1 MATNIKLT
9 QSVSGYSIFKT
20 NQLLTAE
27 HLNSIGRFFDYQDRL
42 TRARLLG
49 VGIVCGL
56 NVSFGSRSITIS
68 KGVGVTSDG
77 DLLSFDADQAFSG
90 IAPFDDKDA
99 QYDLFRTLVD
109 NRETPALWYLTQ
121 DQQEDGFTPVPAFF
135 EREHSPS
142 DYVAVLYNSQFIKDT
157 DNCSGEDCDGKADMY
172 HNSIRVLLM
181 HRNDYDSIIKEN
193 KCSDEYYLPEVAI
206 PRVLL
211 NEKDNIFSY
220 GDLLTAYRTGINN
233 GAGLLQEPL
242 KAATEAATVLQ
253 ECYAASG
260 GQKQFFTSKEVS
272 ALAQLNEL
280 VKTAVAENRQGIQ
293 YVYGL
298 LKDISQAYDDFKD
311 STYDLCYGCCVA
323 PDAFPKHL
331 ALGLLQNATSIYSK
345 YRQEFIEAPIL
356 NNKNEDV
363 ERALKMFAR
372 LAKLVACFSIPARP
386 VIRIT
391 PSVAIHEKLE
401 RKPIPYY
408 YDVENIVDDW
418 APTFSRRNRNNA
430 ILSYHAALYS
440 SLPHITQPLAYNID
454 QYSFFRIEGHIGKT
468 YDNAYTTID
477 NLRKQYDLPFDIAG
491 VQLQKEKI
499 RFIPPKTIKPGLL
512 DILYDKEKLLLG
524 TKLDFIKK
532 YNDTIAVN
540 LPDDNELSQPA
551 ITKEYGDPRA
561 LKNMVLT
568 KKLELENQ
576 ITNAKTILA
585 KPVLETAGKV
595 DWDDMH
601 INMANAGAQIN
612 KNSKLFTTAA
622 YRSPIENLAILEQPK
637 TLLWLGDLLIKQK
650 QQVEDGYI
658 FSNFLKQNPSMLH
671 NAGVCK
677 GGTFILVYEKTGDV
691 ETVVADFYLPYI
703 AKADLVEA
711 AVDTSNLPVRPIRE
725 IDFTISKDIVK
736 RPILNA
742 DIFSI
747 NDQLV
752 KVKDLTQQSE
762 RFLGQ
767 KINEFDGRINRV
779 GEQVLKNEQ
788 SIIQKVDVVKD
799 RYESSFSKLISS
811 YDTVVTKSNV
821 KVNGTQ
827 LGEVTRDEFEA
838 LVTGVRTEFN
848 GKLGDFETNMNN
860 RFNAVAKDITDNK
873 VLIQKATTDIS
884 SLDVKI
890 TSTRNEV
897 LAKADQDIKTVND
910 RVTAVNNTLDAKIG
924 QSIVANEAK
933 LNTAIAGINQTIN
946 NNANVFDQKLATTR
960 TEILNT
966 ADKTATSKLNAQ
978 KENFDSS
985 ITKINNDIIKIRPR

>member
-1 MATNIKLT
+1 
-9 QSVSGYSIFKT
+9 
-20 NQLLTAE
+20 
-27 HLNSIGRFFDYQDRL
+27 
-42 TRARLLG
+42 
-49 VGIVCGL
+49 
-56 NVSFGSRSITIS
+56 
-68 KGVGVTSDG
+68 
-77 DLLSFDADQAFSG
+77 
-90 IAPFDDKDA
+90 
-99 QYDLFRTLVD
+99 
-109 NRETPALWYLTQ
+109 
-121 DQQEDGFTPVPAFF
+121 
-135 EREHSPS
+135 
-142 DYVAVLYNSQFIKDT
+142 
-157 DNCSGEDCDGKADMY
+157 
-172 HNSIRVLLM
+172 
-181 HRNDYDSIIKEN
+181 
-193 KCSDEYYLPEVAI
+193 
-206 PRVLL
+206 
-211 NEKDNIFSY
+211 
-220 GDLLTAYRTGINN
+220 
-233 GAGLLQEPL
+233 
-242 KAATEAATVLQ
+242 
-253 ECYAASG
+253 
-260 GQKQFFTSKEVS
+260 
-272 ALAQLNEL
+272 
-280 VKTAVAENRQGIQ
+280 
-293 YVYGL
+293 
-298 LKDISQAYDDFKD
+298 
-311 STYDLCYGCCVA
+311 
-323 PDAFPKHL
+323 
-331 ALGLLQNATSIYSK
+331 
-345 YRQEFIEAPIL
+345 
-356 NNKNEDV
+356 
-363 ERALKMFAR
+363 
-372 LAKLVACFSIPARP
+372 
-386 VIRIT
+386 
-391 PSVAIHEKLE
+391 
-401 RKPIPYY
+401 
-408 YDVENIVDDW
+408 
-418 APTFSRRNRNNA
+418 
-430 ILSYHAALYS
+430 
-440 SLPHITQPLAYNID
+440 LPHVTQPLAYNID
-454 QYSFFRIEGHIGKT
+454 KYSFFRIEGHIGKT

-499 RFIPPKTIKPGLL
+499 RFIPPKAIKPGLL
-512 DILYDKEKLLLG
+512 DVLYDKEKLLLG

-532 YNDTIAVN
+532 YNDAIAVN

-576 ITNAKTILA
+576 ITNAKTLLA
-585 KPVLETAGKV
+585 KPVSETAGKV

-612 KNSKLFTTAA
+612 KNSKLFTAAA

-711 AVDTSNLPVRPIRE
+711 TVDTSNLPVRPIRE
-725 IDFTISKDIVK
+725 IDFTISKDIIK

-742 DIFSI
+742 DIFNI

-873 VLIQKATTDIS
+873 VLIQKANTDIS

-890 TSTRNEV
+890 ASTRNEI
-897 LAKADQDIKTVND
+897 LAKTDQEIKTVND
-910 RVTAVNNTLDAKIG
+910 RVTGINNTLDTKIG

-933 LNTAIAGINQTIN
+933 LNTVIAGINQSIN
-946 NNANVFDQKLATTR
+946 NNASVFDQKLAATR

-966 ADKTATSKLNAQ
+966 ADRTATSKLNAQ

>member
-9 QSVSGYSIFKT
+9 NPISGYSIFKT

-49 VGIVCGL
+49 AGIVCGL
-56 NVSFGSRSITIS
+56 NVSFGAQSITVS
-68 KGVGVTSDG
+68 KGVGITSDG
-77 DLLSFDADQAFSG
+77 DLLSFNADEIFSG
-90 IAPFDDKDA
+90 IAPYNDKDA
-99 QYDLFRTLVD
+99 QYDLFRPLVD
-109 NRETPALWYLTQ
+109 NRDTPALWYLTQ
-121 DQQEDGFTPVPAFF
+121 DRQEDGFTPVSAFF
-135 EREHSPS
+135 EREHTPS

-172 HNSIRVLLM
+172 HNSIHVLLI
-181 HRNDYDSIIKEN
+181 HRNDYESIIKEN
-193 KCSDEYYLPEVAI
+193 KCKEEFYLPEVAI
-206 PRVLL
+206 PRILL

-220 GDLLTAYRTGINN
+220 GDLLATYRTGINTSAN
-233 GAGLLQEPL
+233 LLQEPL
-242 KAATEAATVLQ
+242 KAATEVAAVLQ
-253 ECYAASG
+253 ECYAANG
-260 GQKQFFTSKEVS
+260 GQKQFFTGKELS

-280 VKTAVAENRQGIQ
+280 VKTTVTENRQGVQ

-298 LKDISQAYDDFKD
+298 LKDVSQAYDDFKD
-311 STYDLCYGCCVA
+311 STYDLCYGCCVV

-331 ALGLLQNATSIYSK
+331 ALGLLQNMTSGYSQH
-345 YRQEFIEAPIL
+345 RQEFIESPIL
-356 NNKNEDV
+356 NNKNEDL
-363 ERALKMFAR
+363 EQALKLFAR
-372 LAKLVACFSIPARP
+372 LAKLVASFSIPERTA
-386 VIRIT
+386 IKIT
-391 PSVAIHEKLE
+391 PSAAIHEKLE
-401 RKPIPYY
+401 SKPIPYY
-408 YDVENIVDDW
+408 YDVENLVDDW
-418 APTFSRRNRNNA
+418 SPTLSRRNRNNA

-454 QYSFFRIEGHIGKT
+454 KYSFFRIEGHVGKS

-524 TKLDFIKK
+524 VKLDVIKK
-532 YNDTIAVN
+532 YNDTIAIN
-540 LPDDNELSQPA
+540 LPDDNELNQPA
-551 ITKEYGDPRA
+551 ITKEYGDPRS
-561 LKNMVLT
+561 LRNTVLT
-568 KKLELENQ
+568 KKTELEKQ
-576 ITNAKTILA
+576 ITNAKILLA

-595 DWDDMH
+595 DWDEMH
-601 INMANAGAQIN
+601 ITMANAGAQVN
-612 KNSKLFTTAA
+612 KNAKLFTAAA

-637 TLLWLGDLLIKQK
+637 TLLWLGDLLVKQK

-671 NAGVCK
+671 NAGVCR

-703 AKADLVEA
+703 AKADLVETS
-711 AVDTSNLPVRPIRE
+711 VDTSNLPIRPVRE
-725 IDFTISKDIVK
+725 IDFTISKDIMK

-742 DIFSI
+742 DIFNI

-767 KINEFDGRINRV
+767 KINEFDGRINKV
-779 GEQVLKNEQ
+779 GELVIKNEQ

-838 LVTGVRTEFN
+838 LVTGVCTEFN
-848 GKLGDFETNMNN
+848 GKLGDFETSMNN
-860 RFNAVAKDITDNK
+860 RFNAVAKDITDSK
-873 VLIQKATTDIS
+873 VLIQKANTDIN
-884 SLDVKI
+884 SLEIKI
-890 TSTRNEV
+890 TSTRNEI
-897 LAKADQDIKTVND
+897 LTKADQDIKTVNE

-924 QSIVANEAK
+924 QSIAANDAK
-933 LNTAIAGINQTIN
+933 LNNAVAGINQTIN
-946 NNANVFDQKLATTR
+946 NNANALDQKLAITR

-966 ADKTATSKLNAQ
+966 ADRTATAKLNAQ

>member
-1 MATNIKLT
+1 MATNIKLN
-9 QSVSGYSIFKT
+9 QPVDGHSIFKT
-20 NQLLTAE
+20 NQLLTAA

-42 TRARLLG
+42 TRARMLG

-56 NVSFGSRSITIS
+56 NVNIAQRSITVS

-77 DLLSFDADQAFSG
+77 DLLSIDTDAAYTG
-90 IAPFDDKDA
+90 IAPYDDKDA
-99 QYDLFRTLVD
+99 QYDLFRSLVND
-109 NRETPALWYLTQ
+109 RETPALWHLTQ
-121 DQQEDGFTPVPAFF
+121 DQQEDGFTPVSVFF
-135 EREHSPS
+135 ENGKNPA
-142 DYVAVLYNSQFIKDT
+142 DYVAVLYNSQFVKDT

-181 HRNDYDSIIKEN
+181 HRSDYDKIVKEN
-193 KCSDEYYLPEVAI
+193 KCSDDYYLPEAAI

-211 NEKDNIFSY
+211 NEKDSIFSY
-220 GDLLTAYRTGINN
+220 GDLIAAYRTGINS
-233 GAGLLQEPL
+233 GANLLQGPL
-242 KAATEAATVLQ
+242 KAATEAAMVLKD
-253 ECYAASG
+253 CYEAGG
-260 GQKQFFTSKEVS
+260 GQKQFFTGKEVS
-272 ALAQLNEL
+272 ALAQLNEV
-280 VKTAVAENRQGIQ
+280 VKTAIAENRQGVQ

-298 LKDISQAYDDFKD
+298 LKDVSQAYDDFKD
-311 STYDLCYGCCVA
+311 STYDLCYGCCIA
-323 PDAFPKHL
+323 ADAFPKHL
-331 ALGLLQNATSIYSK
+331 ALGLIQSAAGVESK
-345 YRQEFIEAPIL
+345 YRQEFIESPIL
-356 NNKNEDV
+356 NNKNEEV
-363 ERALKMFAR
+363 EQALKLFAR
-372 LAKLVACFSIPARP
+372 LAKMVASFSIPERS

-391 PSVAIHEKLE
+391 PSAAIHEKLE
-401 RKPIPYY
+401 NKPIPYY
-408 YDVENIVDDW
+408 YEAENILDDW
-418 APTFSRRNRNNA
+418 APALSRRKRNNT
-430 ILSYHAALYS
+430 ILSYHANSYS
-440 SLPHITQPLAYNID
+440 SLPHITQPLAYNMD
-454 QYSFFRIEGHIGKT
+454 KYSFFRVEGHVGKT

-499 RFIPPKTIKPGLL
+499 RFIPPKNIKPGLL

-524 TKLDFIKK
+524 SKLDFIKK
-532 YNDTIAVN
+532 YNDTIAIN
-540 LPDDNELSQPA
+540 LPDDNELNQPA
-551 ITKEYGDPRA
+551 ITKEYGDPKA

-568 KKLELENQ
+568 KKAELENQ
-576 ITNAKTILA
+576 ITNAKTLLA
-585 KPVLETAGKV
+585 KPVAETAGKV

-612 KNSKLFTTAA
+612 KNAKLFTAAA
-622 YRSPIENLAILEQPK
+622 YRSPIENLAVLEQPQ
-637 TLLWLGDLLIKQK
+637 TLLWLGDLLLKQK

-703 AKADLVEA
+703 AKADLVETS
-711 AVDTSNLPVRPIRE
+711 VDTSHLPVRPVRE
-725 IDFTISKDIVK
+725 IDITISKDIIK

-742 DIFSI
+742 EIFNI

-762 RFLGQ
+762 RVLNQ
-767 KINEFDGRINRV
+767 KINEFDGRINKV

-827 LGEVTRDEFEA
+827 LGEITRDEFET

-848 GKLGDFETNMNN
+848 GKLSDFETNINN
-860 RFNAVAKDITDNK
+860 RFNAVAKDITDSK
-873 VLIQKATTDIS
+873 ALIQKASTDIN

-890 TSTRNEV
+890 ASARNEI
-897 LAKADQDIKTVND
+897 LAQTGQDIKTVND
-910 RVTAVNNTLDAKIG
+910 RVTAVNNTLDAKIT
-924 QSIVANEAK
+924 QSIAANDAR
-933 LNTAIAGINQTIN
+933 LNTAIAGVNQTIN
-946 NNANVFDQKLATTR
+946 NNTSAFDQKLATTR

-966 ADKTATSKLNAQ
+966 ADRTATAKLNAQ
-978 KENFDSS
+978 KESFDSS

>member
-9 QSVSGYSIFKT
+9 HPVSGYSIFKT

-27 HLNSIGRFFDYQDRL
+27 HLNSIGRFFDYQDRI
-42 TRARLLG
+42 TRARLFG

-56 NVSFGSRSITIS
+56 NVGWQARAIAIS

-77 DLLSFDADQAFSG
+77 DLLSFDADQTFSG
-90 IAPFDDKDA
+90 LAPFSDRDA
-99 QYDLFRTLVD
+99 QYDLFRALVKD
-109 NRETPALWYLTQ
+109 REVPALWYLTN
-121 DQQEDGFTPVPAFF
+121 DQQEDGFVNVATFF
-135 EREHSPS
+135 ERDNTPTN
-142 DYVAVLYNSQFIKDT
+142 YVAVLYNSQFVKDT
-157 DNCSGEDCDGKADMY
+157 DNCSGEDCDGMADMY
-172 HNSIRVLLM
+172 HNTIRVVLM
-181 HRNDYDSIIKEN
+181 HRNDYDSIAKEN
-193 KCSDEYYLPEVAI
+193 NCGDEYYLPEVAI

-220 GDLLTAYRTGINN
+220 GDLLTVYRNTINSSVN
-233 GAGLLQEPL
+233 VWQEPL
-242 KAATEAATVLQ
+242 KLATEVATVLQ

-260 GQKQFFTSKEVS
+260 GQKKFFTGKEIS

-298 LKDISQAYDDFKD
+298 LKDLSQAYDDFKD
-311 STYDLCYGCCVA
+311 STYDLCYGCCVT

-331 ALGLLQNATSIYSK
+331 ALGLLQQSGSGYSK
-345 YRQEFIEAPIL
+345 YRQEFIESPVL
-356 NNKNEDV
+356 NNKNENV
-363 ERALKMFAR
+363 ERALKLFAR
-372 LAKLVACFSIPARP
+372 LAKLVACFSMPARP
-386 VIRIT
+386 VVRIT
-391 PSVAIHEKLE
+391 PSVDIHEKLE
-401 RKPIPYY
+401 SKPIPYY
-408 YDVENIVDDW
+408 YDVENLVDEW
-418 APTFSRRNRNNA
+418 APSLSRRNRNNA
-430 ILSYHAALYS
+430 ILSYHAASYS
-440 SLPHITQPLAYNID
+440 SLPHVIQPLAYNID
-454 QYSFFRIEGHIGKT
+454 KYSFFRIEGHVGKT
-468 YDNAYTTID
+468 YDDAYTTID

-512 DILYDKEKLLLG
+512 NILYDKEKLLLG

-532 YNDTIAVN
+532 YNDTLAIN
-540 LPDDNELSQPA
+540 LPDDTELNQPA
-551 ITKEYGDPRA
+551 ITKEYGDPKA

-576 ITNAKTILA
+576 ITNAKTLLA

-601 INMANAGAQIN
+601 LTMANAGAQIN
-612 KNSKLFTTAA
+612 KNSKLFTAAA
-622 YRSPIENLAILEQPK
+622 YRSPIESLAILEQPK
-637 TLLWLGDLLIKQK
+637 TLQWLGDLLLKQK

-658 FSNFLKQNPSMLH
+658 FSNFLKQNPAMLH
-671 NAGVCK
+671 NGGVCK
-677 GGTFILVYEKTGDV
+677 GGTFVLVYEKTGDV

-703 AKADLVEA
+703 AKSDLVEA
-711 AVDTSNLPVRPIRE
+711 SVDTANLPIRPIRE
-725 IDFTISKDIVK
+725 IDFTISKDIIK

-742 DIFSI
+742 DIFNI

-767 KINEFDGRINRV
+767 KINEFDGRINKV

-827 LGEVTRDEFEA
+827 LGEFTRDEFDA
-838 LVTGVRTEFN
+838 MVTGVRTEFN
-848 GKLGDFETNMNN
+848 GKLGDFENNMNN
-860 RFNAVAKDITDNK
+860 RFSAVAKDIAENK
-873 VLIQKATTDIS
+873 AFIQKANAEIS
-884 SLDVKI
+884 SLDAKI
-890 TSTRNEV
+890 ISTRNDLV
-897 LAKADQDIKTVND
+897 TKTDQDIKTVND
-910 RVTAVNNTLDAKIG
+910 RVTAVNNTLHTKIG
-924 QSIVANEAK
+924 ESAAAYDAK
-933 LNTAIAGINQTIN
+933 LNTAIAGVNQTIN
-946 NNANVFDQKLATTR
+946 NTNNVFDQKLATAR

-966 ADKTATSKLNAQ
+966 ADRTATTKLNAQ
-978 KENFDSS
+978 KESFDSS
-985 ITKINNDIIKIRPR
+985 ITKINNDIVKIRPR